1 MSYTLRLGLIIVG
14 LLIFIITLSLLKKD
28 RIPVKYS
35 LVWLFS
41 GLIILFLALIPN
53 LFGFFSKV
61 LGFAIIANMV
71 VGIFVFIL
79 LMITISLTVIVSGQ
93 KKKITLLIQEVSML
107 KGKNIDNN
115 KVFDKDDKK

>member
-1 MSYTLRLGLIIVG
+1 MSYNLRLGLIIVG
-14 LLIFIITLSLLKKD
+14 LLIFIITLYLLKKD

-53 LFGFFSKV
+53 LFGLLSDL
-61 LGFAIIANMV
+61 LGFMTMSNMV
-71 VGIFVFIL
+71 VGMFIFIL

-93 KKKITLLIQEVSML
+93 KKKMILLIQEVSML
-107 KGKNIDNN
+107 KK
-115 KVFDKDDKK
+115 DKK

>member
-1 MSYTLRLGLIIVG
+1 MSYNLRLGLIIVG
-14 LLIFIITLSLLKKD
+14 LLIFIITLYLLKKD

-41 GLIILFLALIPN
+41 GLIILFLSLIPN
-53 LFGFFSKV
+53 LFGLLSDL
-61 LGFAIIANMV
+61 LGFMTMSNMV
-71 VGIFVFIL
+71 VGMFIFIL

-107 KGKNIDNN
+107 K
-115 KVFDKDDKK
+115 KDRK

>member
-1 MSYTLRLGLIIVG
+1 MSYSLRLGLIVVG

-41 GLIILFLALIPN
+41 GLIILFLALVPS
-53 LFGFFSKV
+53 LFGAISNI
-61 LGFAIIANMV
+61 LGFMTISNMV
-71 VGIFVFIL
+71 VGMFIFIL

-93 KKKITLLIQEVSML
+93 KKKITLLIQEVSIL
-107 KGKNIDNN
+107 KQEGK
-115 KVFDKDDKK
+115 K

>member
-1 MSYTLRLGLIIVG
+1 MSYNLRLGLIIVA
-14 LLIFIITLSLLKKD
+14 LLIFIITLYLLKKD

-53 LFGFFSKV
+53 LFGLLSDL
-61 LGFAIIANMV
+61 LGFMTMSNMV
-71 VGIFVFIL
+71 VGMIIFIL

-107 KGKNIDNN
+107 KE
-115 KVFDKDDKK
+115 KKK

>member
-1 MSYTLRLGLIIVG
+1 MMSYSLRLGLIIVG

-35 LVWLFS
+35 LIWLFS

-53 LFGFFSKV
+53 LFGLIADL
-61 LGFAIIANMV
+61 LGFMTMSNMV
-71 VGIFVFIL
+71 VGMFIFIL

-93 KKKITLLIQEVSML
+93 KKKMILLIQEVSML
-107 KGKNIDNN
+107 KK
-115 KVFDKDDKK
+115 DKK

>member
-1 MSYTLRLGLIIVG
+1 MSYNLRLGLIIVA
-14 LLIFIITLSLLKKD
+14 LLIFIITLYLLKKD

-53 LFGFFSKV
+53 LFGLLSDL
-61 LGFAIIANMV
+61 LGFMTMSNMV
-71 VGIFVFIL
+71 VGMFIFIL

-107 KGKNIDNN
+107 KE
-115 KVFDKDDKK
+115 KKK

>member
-61 LGFAIIANMV
+61 LGFATIANMV

-107 KGKNIDNN
+107 KEKNIDNN